1 MKNNFFIIKLILL
14 LFFTT
19 SVFAQNLEIK
29 SSEVRLDKKESKI
42 ILKGNIEAVDEKKL
56 IKSE

>member
-19 SVFAQNLEIK
+19 NLFAQNLEIK

-42 ILKGNIEAVDEKKL
+42 ILKGNIEAVDEK
-56 IKSE
+56 IIY